1 MKKIEKGKLLTD
13 VSLKQFTYWKI
24 GGNAE
29 RFYWPVN
36 LADLANF
43 LKSLP
48 ENEPLTFIGL
58 GSNLLVMDAGVPG
71 TVIVTQGALK
81 EMTQIDSNKLR
92 VEAGVA
98 CAQVARFAAR
108 YNMVEGEFFCGIP
121 GTMGGALYMNAGAFG
136 GETWQRVIEVETID
150 HLGNIHKRPAAEFTP
165 HYRHIEG
172 LKQNEWF
179 VAAILEFEL
188 GDGQQSLEKIK
199 AMLDKRSQTQPT
211 GEPSCGSTFRNP
223 PGNFAAK
230 LIEQSGLKGTK
241 IGGLQV
247 SQKHANFLVNT
258 GDASSQDALDLMAL
272 VQKTVHDKF
281 GIDLIPEV
289 KIIGRGSASSA

>member
-1 MKKIEKGKLLTD
+1 MRNIEKGKLLTN
-13 VSLKQFTYWKI
+13 VSLKPFTYWKI

-29 RFYWPVN
+29 RFYWPLN
-36 LADLANF
+36 LQDLVQF
-43 LKSLP
+43 LKQLP
-48 ENEPLTFIGL
+48 ENEPITFIGL
-58 GSNLLVMDAGVPG
+58 GSNLLVMDGGVPG

-81 EMTQIDSNKLR
+81 DMAQIDTDKLR

-108 YNMVEGEFFCGIP
+108 YNMVDGEFFCGIP

-136 GETWQRVIEVETID
+136 GETWQRVMEVETID
-150 HLGNIHKRPAAEFTP
+150 HRGNIRKRPATEFTP

-172 LKQNEWF
+172 LGNQEWF
-179 VAAILEFEL
+179 VAAILQYNL
-188 GDGQQSLEKIK
+188 GDGAQSLEKIK
-199 AMLDKRSQTQPT
+199 ALLEKRSQTQPT

-230 LIEQSGLKGTK
+230 LIEQSGLKGTR

-247 SQKHANFLVNT
+247 SQKHANFLVNI

-272 VQKTVHDKF
+272 IQKTVHDKF
-281 GIDLIPEV
+281 GIDLTPEV
-289 KIIGRGSASSA
+289 KIIGRSGI

>member
-1 MKKIEKGKLLTD
+1 MNKLEKGKLLTN
-13 VSLKQFTYWKI
+13 VSLKPFTYWRI

-29 RFYWPVN
+29 RFYWPLN
-36 LADLANF
+36 LQDLQQF
-43 LKSLP
+43 LKTLP
-48 ENEPLTFIGL
+48 ENEPVTFIGL

-71 TVIVTQGALK
+71 TVVVTQGALK

-98 CAQVARFAAR
+98 CAQVARFAPR
-108 YNMVEGEFFCGIP
+108 FNMVDGEFFCGIP

-136 GETWQRVIEVETID
+136 GETWQRVVEVETID
-150 HLGNIHKRPAAEFTP
+150 HRGNIRRRPASEFKP

-172 LKQNEWF
+172 LNENEWF
-179 VAAILEFEL
+179 TAGILQFEQ
-188 GDGQQSLEKIK
+188 GNGQESLEKIK

-223 PGNFAAK
+223 QGNFAAK
-230 LIEQSGLKGTK
+230 LIEQAGLKGTK

-247 SQKHANFLVNT
+247 SEKHANFLVNKE
-258 GDASSQDALDLMAL
+258 GKASSQDALDLMAL

-281 GIDLIPEV
+281 GIDLVPEV
-289 KIIGRGSASSA
+289 KIIGKR